1 MISQQK
7 GRPMTRRKLLTVG
20 GVAKAAGL
28 HPDTIRSYVREGLL
42 KCERDSAGRR
52 LFSLRAV
59 AAAQRIAAKKAKR
72 WSKGK
77 GEE

>member
-1 MISQQK
+1 MAN
-7 GRPMTRRKLLTVG
+7 RKLLTVG

-52 LFSLRAV
+52 LFSLRA
-59 AAAQRIAAKKAKR
+59 AATARRIAAKKAKR
-72 WSKGK
+72 WPRAK
-77 GEE
+77 EEQTP